1 MKIPKQPKSTTVKVR
16 KICRQYL
23 NEFGETPASDLQS
36 NFCDVLIKCDKKL
49 LMEIHRKS
57 KLHQAKLV
65 TTSSFQGEQTYI
77 QLHRTNFKEKVVSS
91 FLATDIPLHKLN
103 YPAAKSLFVA
113 IRKPLPSETAARAR
127 VAQLA
132 SQKEEDIQELLR
144 NKKVFLV
151 VNDQKWISKNT
162 FLTSGQLGYS
172 E

>member
-113 IRKPLPSETAARAR
+113 IRKPLPSETAAPCTRC
-127 VAQLA
+127 
-132 SQKEEDIQELLR
+132 SIS
-144 NKKVFLV
+144 
-151 VNDQKWISKNT
+151 ISKR
-162 FLTSGQLGYS
+162 GGYS
-172 E
+172 RTTSEQKSIFGCEWPEVDKQKYIFN